1 MAEIENEFKK
11 KENNKTRATK
21 YQSPIPLILKLRN
34 LIFGK
39 TKPDVYTRVT
49 FYLNTIIWIS
59 FMSWSIISYLA
70 IASRNLI
77 FNHKGI
83 PVEKIIETR
92 GVALGYSNNEFIA
105 RLTTF
110 HGIAIICWAIVF
122 IGLVMLYRK
131 KRNFIYP
138 VFLSTMF
145 YIGMSIF
152 YLGFNYFIEDTTSYD
167 KIALLVLILSSVI
180 QYFQIKSENRNGSIN
195 FFGEDSNPGQEGA

>member
-1 MAEIENEFKK
+1 MAEAENEIIEA
-11 KENNKTRATK
+11 ENEKTRATK
-21 YQSPIPLILKLRN
+21 YQSPIPLIIKLRN

-49 FYLNTIIWIS
+49 FYLNTTIWVT

-77 FNHKGI
+77 LNHKGI

-92 GVALGYSNNEFIA
+92 GVALGYHNNEFVS
-105 RLTTF
+105 RLITF

-122 IGLVMLYRK
+122 VGLVMLYRK
-131 KRNFIYP
+131 KCNFIYP
-138 VFLSTMF
+138 VLLGTMF

-152 YLGFNYFIEDTTSYD
+152 YLGLNYFIEDTTTYD
-167 KIALLVLILSSVI
+167 KIALLVLVLSCVI
-180 QYFQIKSENRNGSIN
+180 QYFQIKTENRNGSIN
-195 FFGEDSNPGQEGA
+195 FFGEDSNPGQEGI